1 MDTRFS
7 PQVACYPPPQS
18 SWPEPPVNASAT
30 NPGAEGAGSVPP
42 PVRTDAAAGGAPG
55 RRAVDAEKDK
65 QEGPSCTFSV
75 AGAIV
80 DCAIAAASR
89 NKKQIAVCIASSG
102 AAVECLVQ
110 QFTKK

>member
-1 MDTRFS
+1 
-7 PQVACYPPPQS
+7 
-18 SWPEPPVNASAT
+18 
-30 NPGAEGAGSVPP
+30 
-42 PVRTDAAAGGAPG
+42 
-55 RRAVDAEKDK
+55 
-65 QEGPSCTFSV
+65 
-75 AGAIV
+75 V